1 MRTSTPE
8 QELIGLERQ
17 FWQAMKDGDVQAA
30 VDLTEFPCVVS
41 GPQGVR
47 AIDEETFAKMMEQTT
62 YSLDRY
68 AISDDAT
75 VNLVNDDLAVVG
87 YQIHEECTVDGQPVQ
102 LDAAESSTWVR
113 RDGKWRCVQ
122 HSESLNGDPFGRDRT
137 GISARGAEDSEDTE
151 DRGDGQE
158 RGTAEE
164 QQIGAAEAAYE
175 QREEQEEQEEP
186 ASPGKMAQPE
196 VASAQ
201 PGGDEAAIRE
211 LVARW
216 NRASEAHDVPT
227 LMELTA
233 DDAVFQMPGEPP
245 FGKEEFE
252 AFSGGIRAN
261 RVSVEAADIEEL
273 KVIGDWA
280 FTRTHLVVDVTPP
293 GGQTTRRA
301 GHALTLFCKDER
313 GAWQL
318 ARDCNAMIGT

>member
-137 GISARGAEDSEDTE
+137 GISARG
-151 DRGDGQE
+151 
-158 RGTAEE
+158 TAEE
-164 QQIGAAEAAYE
+164 QQIGAAEAAFE
-175 QREEQEEQEEP
+175 QRAENEEQP
-186 ASPGKMAQPE
+186 PSPGKVAQPE
-196 VASAQ
+196 VAG
-201 PGGDEAAIRE
+201 PVGDEAAIRA
-211 LVARW
+211 LIARW
-216 NRASEAHDVPT
+216 NRATEAHDVPT

-233 DDAVFQMPGEPP
+233 DDAVFVMPGEPP
-245 FGKEEFE
+245 FGKEELE

-261 RVSVEAADIEEL
+261 RVSVEASDIEEL

-280 FTRTHLVVDVTPP
+280 FARTHLVVDVTPP
-293 GGQTTRRA
+293 DGQTTRRA
-301 GHALTLFCKDER
+301 GHAVTIFCKDER
-313 GAWQL
+313 GAWRL